1 MNNFST
7 SYYQINKE
15 RLQKFSRER
24 YQSLCGEEKEKG
36 KDMLA
41 NDIKIFPNMKNKG

>member
-15 RLQKFSRER
+15 KLQKFSREM
-24 YQSLCGEEKEKG
+24 YQSLPGEEKEKG
-36 KDMLA
+36 SNMVA
-41 NDIKIFPNMKNKG
+41 NDTKIFPNMKNKG